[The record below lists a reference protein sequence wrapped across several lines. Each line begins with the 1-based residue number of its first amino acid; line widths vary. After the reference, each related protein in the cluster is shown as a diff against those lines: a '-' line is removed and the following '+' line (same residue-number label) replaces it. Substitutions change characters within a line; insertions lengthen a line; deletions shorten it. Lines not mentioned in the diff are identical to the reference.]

1 MKGAQNVIM
10 YVLTPRE
17 KEAKKQLIAAA
28 ASKLFQKND
37 FNQISMAQIAHESGV
52 AKGTLF
58 NYFKTKENIFMY
70 LLLSGYQDYLK
81 EVRQRFQ
88 KTASITSWNDFTAFL
103 LEQNHLLIRER
114 PDLLR
119 LNALRGPILEAA
131 ADREQTLAGREKLYE
146 INQQLGQAIAAR
158 ITLLSVKQASH
169 LFIIQSAIISGLMN
183 MMNLDEFHH
192 DQLPVDF
199 NGFQIDL
206 EQEANQIML
215 FYLQGLQQKLEGT
228 K

>member
-1 MKGAQNVIM
+1 M
-10 YVLTPRE
+10 YVLSPQE

-37 FNQISMAQIAHESGV
+37 FNKISMARIARESGV

-58 NYFKTKENIFMY
+58 NYFKTKESIFMY

-81 EVRQRFQ
+81 DVLLRFQ
-88 KTASITSWNDFTAFL
+88 AAENITTWAAFSSFL
-103 LEQNHLLIRER
+103 LEQNHLLISER

-119 LNALRGPILEAA
+119 LNALRGPILETA
-131 ADREQTLAGREKLYE
+131 ADKEQTLLGRKKLYQV
-146 INQQLGQAIAAR
+146 NHQLGQAIAKR
-158 ITLLSVKQASH
+158 INILDDKQASH

-199 NGFQIDL
+199 KGFQIDL
-206 EQEANQIML
+206 EQEANQLML
-215 FYLQGLQQKLEGT
+215 FYLQGLAQKLGGAN
-228 K
+228 

>member
-1 MKGAQNVIM
+1 M
-10 YVLTPRE
+10 YVLSPQE
-17 KEAKKQLIAAA
+17 KAAKKQLIAAA

-37 FNQISMAQIAHESGV
+37 FNKISMARIARESGV

-58 NYFKTKENIFMY
+58 NYFRTKESIFMY

-81 EVRQRFQ
+81 DVLLRFQ
-88 KTASITSWNDFTAFL
+88 AAENITTWAAFSSFL
-103 LEQNHLLIRER
+103 LEQNHLLISER

-119 LNALRGPILEAA
+119 LNALRGPILETA
-131 ADREQTLAGREKLYE
+131 ADKEQTLLGRKKLYQV
-146 INQQLGQAIAAR
+146 NHQLGQAIAKR
-158 ITLLSVKQASH
+158 INILDDKQASH

-199 NGFQIDL
+199 KGFQIDL
-206 EQEANQIML
+206 EQEANQLML
-215 FYLQGLQQKLEGT
+215 FYLQGLAQKLGGA

>member
-1 MKGAQNVIM
+1 M
-10 YVLTPRE
+10 YVLSPQE

-37 FNQISMAQIAHESGV
+37 FNKISMARIARESGV

-58 NYFKTKENIFMY
+58 NYFKTKESIFMY

-81 EVRQRFQ
+81 DVLLRFQ
-88 KTASITSWNDFTAFL
+88 AAENITSWAAFSSFL
-103 LEQNHLLIRER
+103 LEQNHLLISER

-119 LNALRGPILEAA
+119 LNALRGPILETA
-131 ADREQTLAGREKLYE
+131 ADKEQTLLGRKKLYQV
-146 INQQLGQAIAAR
+146 NHQLGQAIAKR
-158 ITLLSVKQASH
+158 INILDDKQASH

-199 NGFQIDL
+199 KGFQIDL
-206 EQEANQIML
+206 EQEANQLML
-215 FYLQGLQQKLEGT
+215 FYLQGLAQKLGGA

>member
-1 MKGAQNVIM
+1 M
-10 YVLTPRE
+10 YVLTPKE

-37 FNQISMAQIAHESGV
+37 FNQISMAQIARESGV

-70 LLLSGYQDYLK
+70 LLLSGYQDYLT
-81 EVRQRFQ
+81 EVLQRFQ
-88 KTASITSWNDFTAFL
+88 KTKNITSWADFSSFI
-103 LEQNHLLIRER
+103 LEQNHLLISQRT
-114 PDLLR
+114 DLLR
-119 LNALRGPILEAA
+119 LNALRGPILETA

-146 INQQLGQAIAAR
+146 INRKLGQAIAEK
-158 ITLLSVKQASH
+158 ISLLSVKQASH

-199 NGFQIDL
+199 KGFQIDL
-206 EQEANQIML
+206 EQEANQLML
-215 FYLQGLQQKLEGT
+215 FYLQGLAQKLGGA

>member
-1 MKGAQNVIM
+1 M
-10 YVLTPRE
+10 YVLTPKE

-37 FNQISMAQIAHESGV
+37 FNRISMAQIARESGV

-88 KTASITSWNDFTAFL
+88 KAESITSWADFSSFI
-103 LEQNHLLIRER
+103 LEQNHLLISQRT
-114 PDLLR
+114 DLLR
-119 LNALRGPILEAA
+119 LNALRGPILETA
-131 ADREQTLAGREKLYE
+131 ADREQTLVGREKLYE
-146 INQQLGQAIAAR
+146 INRKLGQAIAER
-158 ITLLSVKQASH
+158 ISLLSVKQASH

-183 MMNLDEFHH
+183 MMNLGEFHH

-199 NGFQIDL
+199 KVFQIDL
-206 EQEANQIML
+206 EQEANQLML
-215 FYLQGLQQKLEGT
+215 FYLQGLEQKLEGA

>member
-1 MKGAQNVIM
+1 M
-10 YVLTPRE
+10 YVLSPQE

-37 FNQISMAQIAHESGV
+37 FNKISMARIARESGV

-58 NYFKTKENIFMY
+58 NYFKTKESIFMY

-81 EVRQRFQ
+81 DVLLRFQ
-88 KTASITSWNDFTAFL
+88 AAENITSWAAFSSFL
-103 LEQNHLLIRER
+103 LEQNHLLISER

-119 LNALRGPILEAA
+119 LNALRGPILETA
-131 ADREQTLAGREKLYE
+131 ADKEQTLLGRKKLYQV
-146 INQQLGQAIAAR
+146 NHQLGQAIAKR
-158 ITLLSVKQASH
+158 INTLDDKQASH

-199 NGFQIDL
+199 KGFQIDL
-206 EQEANQIML
+206 EQEANQLML
-215 FYLQGLQQKLEGT
+215 FYLQGLAQKLGGA

>member
-1 MKGAQNVIM
+1 M
-10 YVLTPRE
+10 YVLTPKE

-70 LLLSGYQDYLK
+70 LLLSGYQDYLT
-81 EVRQRFQ
+81 EVLQRFQ
-88 KTASITSWNDFTAFL
+88 KTENITSWADFSSFI
-103 LEQNHLLIRER
+103 LEQNHLLISQRT
-114 PDLLR
+114 DLLR
-119 LNALRGPILEAA
+119 LNALRGPILETA
-131 ADREQTLAGREKLYE
+131 ADREQTLAGRKKLYE
-146 INQQLGQAIAAR
+146 INRKLGQAIAER
-158 ITLLSVKQASH
+158 ISLLSVKQASH

-199 NGFQIDL
+199 KVFQIDL
-206 EQEANQIML
+206 EQEANQLML
-215 FYLQGLQQKLEGT
+215 FYLQGLEQKLEGA

>member
-1 MKGAQNVIM
+1 M
-10 YVLTPRE
+10 YVLSPQE

-37 FNQISMAQIAHESGV
+37 FNKISMARIARESGV

-58 NYFKTKENIFMY
+58 NYFKTKESIFMY

-81 EVRQRFQ
+81 DVLLRFQ
-88 KTASITSWNDFTAFL
+88 AAENITTWSAFSSFL
-103 LEQNHLLIRER
+103 LEQNHLLISKR

-119 LNALRGPILEAA
+119 LNALRGPILETA
-131 ADREQTLAGREKLYE
+131 ADKEQTLLGRQKLYQV
-146 INQQLGQAIAAR
+146 NHQLGQAIAKR
-158 ITLLSVKQASH
+158 INILDDKQASH

-199 NGFQIDL
+199 KGFQIDL
-206 EQEANQIML
+206 EQEANQLML
-215 FYLQGLQQKLEGT
+215 FYLQGLAQKLGGA

>member
-1 MKGAQNVIM
+1 M
-10 YVLTPRE
+10 
-17 KEAKKQLIAAA
+17 
-28 ASKLFQKND
+28 
-37 FNQISMAQIAHESGV
+37 
-52 AKGTLF
+52 
-58 NYFKTKENIFMY
+58 
-70 LLLSGYQDYLK
+70 
-81 EVRQRFQ
+81 
-88 KTASITSWNDFTAFL
+88 
-103 LEQNHLLIRER
+103 
-114 PDLLR
+114 
-119 LNALRGPILEAA
+119 
-131 ADREQTLAGREKLYE
+131 AGRQKLYE

-158 ITLLSVKQASH
+158 ITLLSVKEASH

>member
-1 MKGAQNVIM
+1 M
-10 YVLTPRE
+10 YVLSPQE

-37 FNQISMAQIAHESGV
+37 FNKISMARIARESGV

-58 NYFKTKENIFMY
+58 NYFRTKESIFMY

-81 EVRQRFQ
+81 DVLLRFQ
-88 KTASITSWNDFTAFL
+88 AAENITTWAAFSSFL
-103 LEQNHLLIRER
+103 LEQNHLLISER

-119 LNALRGPILEAA
+119 LNALRGPILETA
-131 ADREQTLAGREKLYE
+131 ADKEQTLLGRKKLYQV
-146 INQQLGQAIAAR
+146 NHQLGQAIAKR
-158 ITLLSVKQASH
+158 INILDDKQASH

-199 NGFQIDL
+199 KGFQIDL
-206 EQEANQIML
+206 EQEANQLML
-215 FYLQGLQQKLEGT
+215 FYLQGLAQKLGGA

>member
-1 MKGAQNVIM
+1 M
-10 YVLTPRE
+10 YVLSPQE

-37 FNQISMAQIAHESGV
+37 FNKISMARIARESSV

-58 NYFKTKENIFMY
+58 NYFKTKESIFMY

-81 EVRQRFQ
+81 DVLLRFQ
-88 KTASITSWNDFTAFL
+88 AAENITTWAAFSSFL
-103 LEQNHLLIRER
+103 LEQNHLLISER

-119 LNALRGPILEAA
+119 LNALRGPILETA
-131 ADREQTLAGREKLYE
+131 ADKEQTLLGRKKLYQV
-146 INQQLGQAIAAR
+146 NHQLGQAIAKR
-158 ITLLSVKQASH
+158 INILDDKQASH

-199 NGFQIDL
+199 KGFQIDL
-206 EQEANQIML
+206 EQEANQLML
-215 FYLQGLQQKLEGT
+215 FYLQGLAQKLGGAR
-228 K
+228 

>member
-1 MKGAQNVIM
+1 M
-10 YVLTPRE
+10 YVLSPQE

-37 FNQISMAQIAHESGV
+37 FNKISMARIARESGV

-58 NYFKTKENIFMY
+58 NYFKTKESIFMY

-81 EVRQRFQ
+81 DVLLRFQ
-88 KTASITSWNDFTAFL
+88 AAENITTWAAFSSFL
-103 LEQNHLLIRER
+103 LVQNHLLISER

-119 LNALRGPILEAA
+119 LNALRGPILETA
-131 ADREQTLAGREKLYE
+131 ADKEQTLLGRKKLYQV
-146 INQQLGQAIAAR
+146 NHQLGQAIAKR
-158 ITLLSVKQASH
+158 INILDDKQASH

-199 NGFQIDL
+199 KGFQIDL
-206 EQEANQIML
+206 EQEANQLML
-215 FYLQGLQQKLEGT
+215 FYLQGLAQKLGGAN
-228 K
+228 

>member
-1 MKGAQNVIM
+1 M
-10 YVLTPRE
+10 YVLSPQE

-37 FNQISMAQIAHESGV
+37 FNKISMARIARESGV

-58 NYFKTKENIFMY
+58 NYFKTKESIFMY

-81 EVRQRFQ
+81 DVLLRFQ
-88 KTASITSWNDFTAFL
+88 AAENITTWAAFSSFL
-103 LEQNHLLIRER
+103 LEQNHLLISER

-119 LNALRGPILEAA
+119 LNALRGPILETA
-131 ADREQTLAGREKLYE
+131 ADKEQTLLGRKKLYQV
-146 INQQLGQAIAAR
+146 NHQLGQDIAKR
-158 ITLLSVKQASH
+158 INILDDKQASH

-199 NGFQIDL
+199 KGFQIDL
-206 EQEANQIML
+206 EQEANQLML
-215 FYLQGLQQKLEGT
+215 FYLQGLAQKLGGA

>member
-10 YVLTPRE
+10 YVLTPQE
-17 KEAKKQLIAAA
+17 KAAKKQLIAAA

-37 FNQISMAQIAHESGV
+37 FNQISMAQIARESGV

-88 KTASITSWNDFTAFL
+88 KAKSITSWNDFAAFL

-158 ITLLSVKQASH
+158 ITLLSVKEASH

-199 NGFQIDL
+199 KGFQIDL

>member
-1 MKGAQNVIM
+1 M
-10 YVLTPRE
+10 YVLTPKE

-37 FNQISMAQIAHESGV
+37 FNQISMVQIAHESGV

-70 LLLSGYQDYLK
+70 LLLSGYQDYLT
-81 EVRQRFQ
+81 EVLQRFQ
-88 KTASITSWNDFTAFL
+88 KTKNITSWADFSSFI
-103 LEQNHLLIRER
+103 LEQNHLLISQRT
-114 PDLLR
+114 DLLR
-119 LNALRGPILEAA
+119 LNALRGPILETA

-146 INQQLGQAIAAR
+146 INRKLGQAIAEKVS
-158 ITLLSVKQASH
+158 LLSVKQASH

-199 NGFQIDL
+199 KGFQIDL

-215 FYLQGLQQKLEGT
+215 FYLQGLQQKLEGA
-228 K
+228 KQK

>member
-1 MKGAQNVIM
+1 M
-10 YVLTPRE
+10 YVLSPQE
-17 KEAKKQLIAAA
+17 KAAKKQLIAAA

-37 FNQISMAQIAHESGV
+37 FNKISMARIARESGV

-58 NYFKTKENIFMY
+58 NYFKTKESIFMY

-81 EVRQRFQ
+81 DVLLRFQ
-88 KTASITSWNDFTAFL
+88 ATENITTWAEFSSFL
-103 LEQNHLLIRER
+103 LEQNHLLISER

-119 LNALRGPILEAA
+119 LNALRGPILETA
-131 ADREQTLAGREKLYE
+131 ADKEQTLLGRKKLYQV
-146 INQQLGQAIAAR
+146 NHQLGQAIAKR
-158 ITLLSVKQASH
+158 INILDDKQASH

-199 NGFQIDL
+199 KGFQIDL
-206 EQEANQIML
+206 EQEANQLML
-215 FYLQGLQQKLEGT
+215 FYLQGLAQKLGGA

>member
-1 MKGAQNVIM
+1 M
-10 YVLTPRE
+10 YVLSPQE

-37 FNQISMAQIAHESGV
+37 FNKISMARIARESGV

-58 NYFKTKENIFMY
+58 NYFKTKESIFMY

-81 EVRQRFQ
+81 DVLLRFQ
-88 KTASITSWNDFTAFL
+88 AAENITTWAAFSSFL
-103 LEQNHLLIRER
+103 LEQNHLLISER

-119 LNALRGPILEAA
+119 LNALRGPILETA
-131 ADREQTLAGREKLYE
+131 ADKEQTLLGRKKLYQV
-146 INQQLGQAIAAR
+146 NHQLGQAIAKR
-158 ITLLSVKQASH
+158 INILDDKQASH

-199 NGFQIDL
+199 KGFQIDL
-206 EQEANQIML
+206 EQEANQLML
-215 FYLQGLQQKLEGT
+215 FYLQGLAQKLGGA